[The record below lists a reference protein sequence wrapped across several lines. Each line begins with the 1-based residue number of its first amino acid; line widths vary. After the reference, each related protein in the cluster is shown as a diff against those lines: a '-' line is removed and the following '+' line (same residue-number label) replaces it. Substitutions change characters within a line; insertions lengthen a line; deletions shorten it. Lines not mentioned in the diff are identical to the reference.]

1 MAQACIDQK
10 KLRSNQCK
18 FCSNPRIEETSCI
31 SCNPTDDQKWT
42 IGVVKHIQ
50 HIGNNVKNSKNDGGN
65 KKENRKKIS
74 TKTKKSKLSK
84 SKSTESYYHNGC
96 FYDDI
101 KAIVDEIESG
111 KIDQTKEDQEESHK
125 KLSESIDV
133 IVFEKELNENK
144 EIEGNDVN
152 DKKICK
158 GINEKEDFE
167 GDLDDNDSFIATCHP
182 CGINFYDN
190 DEDSVNKR
198 FREHEKICKVKNE
211 KEDVEGDLD
220 DNDNDNNYQEEDNDF
235 FFIINELLIDEIK
248 NDSSMTLK
256 EKSKLLKPLE
266 KICKDNNEKEDV
278 EGDLDDNDKKI
289 KKMQMKNQNCKSPP
303 PPPPPT
309 PTKGPS
315 NFLKPHRPTKT
326 MKAVVKIRKLL
337 PPPPPSRK
345 KLFYPSPT
353 KGSFNLLK
361 PHREQYYKLKE
372 MIEKIKLFSD
382 KEKSNKEENEVINHQ
397 RVEVSIHIQSKS
409 RQAEFESEDIVPP
422 NIETSPCEEVGNR
435 PSFPRTLSIFHK
447 SMRCKKGIKR
457 KLNLDEENF
466 EYPKKKKMTKTKD
479 LTLIIDF
486 LKYEKKVE
494 VDKKKMKMKINKM
507 RNFLK
512 FNIDEDVSQPNV
524 HQIIPPASNNF
535 SVDLHLDWIQRK
547 LRKNR
552 IYYASQ
558 RESEKEVINSSN
570 IETPP
575 EGMDNTQQ
583 LSTRSLSP
591 DDQRVPIREC
601 LFFFHKS
608 MLRKQ
613 GTKRK
618 FNLDEDDNEENVEP
632 PKKMMR
638 MGMKIMWKSGT
649 IHWGRLG
656 HHHRS
661 QRRDIIIKKF

>member
-1 MAQACIDQK
+1 MKIPSFETALSRMKMITVPEWERYANHSCADYVAQGKTFTYNKLDRLKDMNFNHLDKEIPNSQSSAQASVETDTNSDNVVQGNDSDDFVDFVNNSDAAAMNGEGEDGSLLDQ
-10 KLRSNQCK
+10 S
-18 FCSNPRIEETSCI
+18 I
-31 SCNPTDDQKWT
+31 
-42 IGVVKHIQ
+42 
-50 HIGNNVKNSKNDGGN
+50 
-65 KKENRKKIS
+65 
-74 TKTKKSKLSK
+74 
-84 SKSTESYYHNGC
+84 
-96 FYDDI
+96 
-101 KAIVDEIESG
+101 
-111 KIDQTKEDQEESHK
+111 QEESPT
-125 KLSESIDV
+125 LSSGGTQTEKASNLATFGTQTNKNTNMISGEAQTDIQTPIRSIQTDTRGLMSNASV
-133 IVFEKELNENK
+133 DTGSRNPMRS
-144 EIEGNDVN
+144 IETQTRGLMSDASAQTGSRNPM
-152 DKKICK
+152 KSIETQTI
-158 GINEKEDFE
+158 G
-167 GDLDDNDSFIATCHP
+167 
-182 CGINFYDN
+182 
-190 DEDSVNKR
+190 
-198 FREHEKICKVKNE
+198 
-211 KEDVEGDLD
+211 
-220 DNDNDNNYQEEDNDF
+220 
-235 FFIINELLIDEIK
+235 
-248 NDSSMTLK
+248 SMTDASIQASSEGYNCPTCGKRLSTKYALNRHRREVHK
-256 EKSKLLKPLE
+256 ES
-266 KICKDNNEKEDV
+266 V
-278 EGDLDDNDKKI
+278 ETAAQKKI
-289 KKMQMKNQNCKSPP
+289 KKMQMMNQNCKTPP
-303 PPPPPT
+303 PPPL
-309 PTKGPS
+309 TKGPS
-315 NFLKPHRPTKT
+315 
-326 MKAVVKIRKLL
+326 
-337 PPPPPSRK
+337 
-345 KLFYPSPT
+345 
-353 KGSFNLLK
+353 NLLK
-361 PHREQYYKLKE
+361 PHREEDDKLKE

-409 RQAEFESEDIVPP
+409 RQAEFESEDIAPP
-422 NIETSPCEEVGNR
+422 NIETSPCKEVGNR

-466 EYPKKKKMTKTKD
+466 EYPKKKEMTKTKD

-486 LKYEKKVE
+486 LKYEKNVE
-494 VDKKKMKMKINKM
+494 LDKKKMKMKINKM

-535 SVDLHLDWIQRK
+535 SVDLHLKWIQNK

-552 IYYASQ
+552 EYNASQ
-558 RESEKEVINSSN
+558 KESEKEVIIPLN

-618 FNLDEDDNEENVEP
+618 FNLDEDDNEENVEL

-638 MGMKIMWKSGT
+638 MGMKIMWNSGT